1 MKKRQSLNRKIS
13 RDEFTLWIIQ
23 YVYTP
28 PPPQKKKKK
37 ETILIYTS
45 TKFPSENA
53 KRNCFPSFEG
63 SPGSTEVMAKL
74 PLT

>member
-1 MKKRQSLNRKIS
+1 MSSLYGLYNM
-13 RDEFTLWIIQ
+13 
-23 YVYTP
+23 YTHP
-28 PPPQKKKKK
+28 PTSKKKKK

-45 TKFPSENA
+45 TKFPSEKA